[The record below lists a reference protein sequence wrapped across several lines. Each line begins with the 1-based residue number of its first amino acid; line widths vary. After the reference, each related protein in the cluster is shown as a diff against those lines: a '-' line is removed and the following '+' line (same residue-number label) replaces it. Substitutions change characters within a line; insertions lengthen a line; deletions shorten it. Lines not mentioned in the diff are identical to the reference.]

1 MSAALA
7 HRGGDAQGMI
17 CEGAIAMVH
26 HMSRSTPESV
36 HERQPVIRSTPASWL
51 VADARIDNRCE
62 LAGLIGISRTAAVS
76 DAELIALAYERW
88 GHRCVERLVGDFSFV
103 RWDGQSRELFCA
115 RDPMGV
121 RPLYYFESEGTFAFA
136 SELKALLVLSEV
148 PRDID
153 PLQIALFIEGT
164 IADRHRTHYKAIHR
178 LPAAHTLTIGRQR
191 VGPTRYWFPDAERE
205 LRLSRPAEY
214 VEAFREI
221 FRDAIRSRLRTIH
234 PVGAALSGGLDSSSI
249 VCAARELAGQMTA
262 SPLHTFSL
270 IFPSLPERELKM
282 IDERRYIDSVV
293 RGGGV
298 VPTFVRGDELSPVA
312 DIAEVIERLDE
323 PYPAPNLYLHWSMY
337 HAARERGVRV
347 FLDGFDGDSAVSH
360 GFARFNGLVQHGE
373 WDTFEREV
381 RALAAHRR
389 VAPLSILSHFGLPH
403 LSAFAERGSWVE
415 WARSAGQ
422 LTRRFGLPLGRTVF
436 NHGLRPATP
445 AAIRRMLRVLRRVP
459 GEAYSLVNADLARA
473 LSASG
478 YANEDD
484 VAGVMSTER
493 QSHAQGLSQPAYQ
506 LTLELADQSAA
517 AFGIEPRYPFF
528 DRRLIDFCLS
538 VPDTEKFADGW
549 PRLLFRRAMEGIL
562 PPEVQWRPDKG
573 NLSPNFHRSFR
584 AAQAVA
590 PDPGPDS
597 PLAPYVDI
605 QALRHMRQRYCS
617 ESSTLARSADGHALF
632 RAMVLEQWLSA
643 KQRQS
648 SAASVRSS
656 SPAPAAA

>member
-1 MSAALA
+1 
-7 HRGGDAQGMI
+7 
-17 CEGAIAMVH
+17 
-26 HMSRSTPESV
+26 
-36 HERQPVIRSTPASWL
+36 
-51 VADARIDNRCE
+51 
-62 LAGLIGISRTAAVS
+62 
-76 DAELIALAYERW
+76 
-88 GHRCVERLVGDFSFV
+88 
-103 RWDGQSRELFCA
+103 
-115 RDPMGV
+115 
-121 RPLYYFESEGTFAFA
+121 
-136 SELKALLVLSEV
+136 
-148 PRDID
+148 
-153 PLQIALFIEGT
+153 
-164 IADRHRTHYKAIHR
+164 
-178 LPAAHTLTIGRQR
+178 
-191 VGPTRYWFPDAERE
+191 
-205 LRLSRPAEY
+205 
-214 VEAFREI
+214 
-221 FRDAIRSRLRTIH
+221 
-234 PVGAALSGGLDSSSI
+234 
-249 VCAARELAGQMTA
+249 
-262 SPLHTFSL
+262 
-270 IFPSLPERELKM
+270 
-282 IDERRYIDSVV
+282 
-293 RGGGV
+293 
-298 VPTFVRGDELSPVA
+298 
-312 DIAEVIERLDE
+312 
-323 PYPAPNLYLHWSMY
+323 
-337 HAARERGVRV
+337 
-347 FLDGFDGDSAVSH
+347 
-360 GFARFNGLVQHGE
+360 
-373 WDTFEREV
+373 
-381 RALAAHRR
+381 
-389 VAPLSILSHFGLPH
+389 
-403 LSAFAERGSWVE
+403 
-415 WARSAGQ
+415 
-422 LTRRFGLPLGRTVF
+422 
-436 NHGLRPATP
+436 
-445 AAIRRMLRVLRRVP
+445 MLRVLRRVP
-459 GEAYSLVNADLARA
+459 GDAYSLVNADLARA

-562 PPEVQWRPDKG
+562 PPDDQWRPDKG